1 METGVEV
8 RGITGHAVLRAA
20 NAILRSLGGQEI
32 HLLFALN
39 ALPDETATELGAV
52 DPGVETV
59 AIGPVIVR
67 NLAAANAGPRRR
79 VEFLIPGS
87 EIAAQVAT
95 RNAESAAAVMD
106 AALGVAYDGQ
116 IYRIEGTV
124 AEQFAGTNYLYRVT
138 ASY

>member
-1 METGVEV
+1 METSAEV

-20 NAILRSLGGQEI
+20 NAMLRSLGGHEI
-32 HLLFALN
+32 LLFALN

-59 AIGPVIVR
+59 TVGPVIVR
-67 NLAAANAGPRRR
+67 NLATASAGPRRR
-79 VEFLIPGS
+79 VEFLIPAS

-95 RNAESAAAVMD
+95 RNAESAASLMD

-116 IYRIEGTV
+116 IYRIEGTA